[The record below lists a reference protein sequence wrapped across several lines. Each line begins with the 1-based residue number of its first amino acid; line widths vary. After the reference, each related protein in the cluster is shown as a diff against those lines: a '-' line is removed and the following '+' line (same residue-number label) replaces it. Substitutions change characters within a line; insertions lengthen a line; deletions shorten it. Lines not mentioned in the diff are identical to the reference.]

1 MTRCKQPKGY
11 KGSNNENGAEDMILE
26 GEECQAHV
34 REDEI
39 LCQEV
44 QHLKQLQRQKKK
56 KKTHHTWSRL
66 HLSIAQLFNEMAR
79 F

>member
-11 KGSNNENGAEDMILE
+11 KGSNNENGAEDVILE

-34 REDEI
+34 REDEV

-56 KKTHHTWSRL
+56 THHT
-66 HLSIAQLFNEMAR
+66 
-79 F
+79 